1 MNKKLK
7 KALILLFI
15 TTIVFFNITPISMA
29 ATEGLIEVNK
39 IQANG
44 NAEAAGDMVEVVGR
58 ILGLVRNIAVV
69 LAVIIIAYLGIKF
82 IMGSPEEKS
91 EYQKSF
97 IPLVVGIVV
106 VVGAVQIATML
117 FGVMG

>member
-29 ATEGLIEVNK
+29 TEGLIQVNT

-44 NAEAAGDMVEVVGR
+44 NSAAADDMVVVVGR

-69 LAVIIIAYLGIKF
+69 LAVVIIAYLGIKF

-117 FGVMG
+117 FGVVE

>member
-29 ATEGLIEVNK
+29 AEGLIQVNTITAK
-39 IQANG
+39 GNDVAAN
-44 NAEAAGDMVEVVGR
+44 DMVNVVGR
-58 ILGLVRNIAVV
+58 ILGLIRNIAVV
-69 LAVIIIAYLGIKF
+69 LAVVIIAYLGIKF

-117 FGVMG
+117 FGVVE

>member
-29 ATEGLIEVNK
+29 TDGLIEVNK

-44 NAEAAGDMVEVVGR
+44 NSGAAGDMVVGVGR
-58 ILGLVRNIAVV
+58 ILGLVRKIAVV

>member
-29 ATEGLIEVNK
+29 ADGLIEVNK

-44 NAEAAGDMVEVVGR
+44 NSEAAGDMVVVVGR

>member
-1 MNKKLK
+1 MSKKLK

-29 ATEGLIEVNK
+29 TTGLIQVNT

-44 NAEAAGDMVEVVGR
+44 NSAAADDMVVVVGR

-69 LAVIIIAYLGIKF
+69 LAVVIIAYLGIKF

-117 FGVMG
+117 FGVVE